1 MANPFFN
8 NGNGNGGMIG
18 NFQNMVSQFN
28 QFRQNVQGD
37 PRSQVENLLKSGKM
51 SQAQFNDLYSKAV
64 DIYNSGIFQNA
75 GNPFNGLFSK

>member
-28 QFRQNVQGD
+28 QFRQNIQGD
-37 PRSQVENLLKSGKM
+37 PKAQVENLLKSGKM

-64 DIYNSGIFQNA
+64 DIYNSGMIQNT
-75 GNPFNGLFSK
+75 GNPFSGFFGK